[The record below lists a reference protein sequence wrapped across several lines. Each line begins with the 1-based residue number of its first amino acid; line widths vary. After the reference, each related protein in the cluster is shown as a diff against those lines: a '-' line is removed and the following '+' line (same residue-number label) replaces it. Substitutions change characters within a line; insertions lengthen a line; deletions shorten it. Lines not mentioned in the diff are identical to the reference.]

1 MNETANQDLPA
12 LIVKGQYVKDLSF
25 EVPGAPAIYAELTT
39 APEIP
44 IHVDISVNPIQDND
58 YEVTLHLKAEAHI
71 GGKPV
76 FIVEIAYAGMF
87 TVNLPEDQV
96 HPVLLVECPR
106 LLFPFARSLV
116 ATLTREGGFPPLM
129 IQPLDFT
136 QLYRSR
142 MQELAQQQ
150 QAAAQHDAGTA

>member
-1 MNETANQDLPA
+1 MTETENQEPQ

-25 EVPGAPAIYAELTT
+25 EVPGAPAIYSELTT

-44 IHVDISVNPIQDND
+44 IHVDIAVNPAGDTD

-71 GGKPV
+71 NGKPV

-87 TVNLPEDQV
+87 SVNMPEEQS

-106 LLFPFARSLV
+106 LLFPFARTLV

-129 IQPLDFT
+129 IQPLDFA

-142 MQELAQQQ
+142 MAELARQE
-150 QAAAQHDAGTA
+150 QAAGQHEPGNA